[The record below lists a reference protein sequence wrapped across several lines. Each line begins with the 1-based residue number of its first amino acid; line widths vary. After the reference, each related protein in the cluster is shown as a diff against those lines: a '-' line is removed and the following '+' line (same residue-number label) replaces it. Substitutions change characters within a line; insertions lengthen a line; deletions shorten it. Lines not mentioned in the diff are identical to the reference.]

1 MGNKT
6 FKMILTMGII
16 FIMLFQNFITVAAEE
31 TDSSSLTDEEQ
42 TSVST
47 FELEAVKQ
55 SVIMLKDVKTA
66 KIPIYMTQGV
76 TISAIRTS
84 QSNFKAEYDNGVII
98 VTAFNTDD
106 YLNHCDVQLTL
117 YIEGNDPYLISF
129 TKEIQIMLEMETK
142 ESISEELNKEK
153 PIDISMMSAYNRTL
167 YLNAIDRRKIALSN
181 RDFSDC
187 KIACIGDSITE
198 GVGINNN
205 EEILYSYPANL
216 KHILGAEEVINLGK
230 GGTSISS
237 YWDSFLPMTEGI
249 PEDTDI
255 IIVLGGVNDCYSG
268 NKDNMGNLENLEP
281 GTFYGDTNFLM
292 QDLKKRYPDSMI
304 LFVTPISTVTNT
316 TYLSFLPNMLPIS
329 VYAEVIKELGEEND
343 IPVFD
348 VYSEEFLDS
357 HDEEIMNRFM
367 YDGVHPNVDGY
378 YILAEHIAAKLI
390 EMEAD
395 NED

>member
-1 MGNKT
+1 
-6 FKMILTMGII
+6 
-16 FIMLFQNFITVAAEE
+16 
-31 TDSSSLTDEEQ
+31 
-42 TSVST
+42 
-47 FELEAVKQ
+47 
-55 SVIMLKDVKTA
+55 
-66 KIPIYMTQGV
+66 
-76 TISAIRTS
+76 
-84 QSNFKAEYDNGVII
+84 
-98 VTAFNTDD
+98 
-106 YLNHCDVQLTL
+106 
-117 YIEGNDPYLISF
+117 
-129 TKEIQIMLEMETK
+129 
-142 ESISEELNKEK
+142 
-153 PIDISMMSAYNRTL
+153 
-167 YLNAIDRRKIALSN
+167 
-181 RDFSDC
+181 
-187 KIACIGDSITE
+187 
-198 GVGINNN
+198 
-205 EEILYSYPANL
+205 
-216 KHILGAEEVINLGK
+216 
-230 GGTSISS
+230 
-237 YWDSFLPMTEGI
+237 MTEGI